1 MSADDRFDELG
12 KALAAST
19 SRRKFLK
26 VAAAA
31 AAGAV
36 LSVVRAPEAAASHN
50 RRCREPGANCSSNA
64 ECCTHFCDPN
74 FHCACA
80 VPCAGVTK
88 GAVDTDCCAPGDVCC
103 PGNGSNVPAQ
113 CVNASK
119 TLCPTGQSFS
129 STTCKCEAPCTK
141 TCTAPLV
148 LNTTTC
154 QCECPTA
161 QVCGSSCCGAGQVC
175 CGTTCCEVG
184 AVCCATGTA
193 RQGQCGRLTGDR
205 CGSNNQCCSNQC
217 TGIGSNKFC
226 A

>member
-12 KALAAST
+12 KALAEST

-64 ECCTHFCDPN
+64 ECCTHFCGSD

-80 VPCAGVTK
+80 VPCPGVTTGK
-88 GAVDTDCCAPGDVCC
+88 PSGGVTTDCCAPGDVCC
-103 PGNGSNVPAQ
+103 PGNGGTVPAQ
-113 CVNASK
+113 CIAASK
-119 TLCPTGQSFS
+119 TLCPSGQTFS
-129 STTCKCEAPCTK
+129 STTCRCEAICTR
-141 TCTAPLV
+141 TCTEPLV
-148 LNTTTC
+148 LDPVTC
-154 QCECPTA
+154 TCVCPPA
-161 QVCGSSCCGAGQVC
+161 QICGTNCCDPTAGQVC
-175 CGTTCCEVG
+175 CTTGPGT
-184 AVCCATGTA
+184 
-193 RQGQCGRLTGDR
+193 GQCRRPTGAP
-205 CGSNNQCCSNQC
+205 CGSNNQCCSGSC
-217 TGIGSNKFC
+217 PGTGPNRVC

>member
-36 LSVVRAPEAAASHN
+36 LSMVRTPEAEATHN
-50 RRCREPGANCSSNA
+50 RRCRQPGANCTSNA
-64 ECCTHFCDPN
+64 QCCTHFCDPG

-80 VPCAGVTK
+80 VTCTGVS
-88 GAVDTDCCAPGDVCC
+88 AVTGGGVGTDCCEPGDVCC
-103 PGNGSNVPAQ
+103 PGNGTTVGPQ
-113 CVNASK
+113 CIASSD
-119 TLCPTGQSFS
+119 TLCPSGQTFS
-129 STTCKCEAPCTK
+129 STTCKCETICTR

-148 LNTTTC
+148 LDPTSCTC
-154 QCECPTA
+154 VCPPAQQCGTNNCCDPT
-161 QVCGSSCCGAGQVC
+161 AGQVC
-175 CGTTCCEVG
+175 C
-184 AVCCATGTA
+184 TGPNA
-193 RQGQCGRLTGDR
+193 GQCRRPTGAP
-205 CGSNNQCCSNQC
+205 CGSNNQCCSGSC
-217 TGIGSNKFC
+217 PGTGPNRVC